1 MKRTTVLIGMLA
13 VVALLGA
20 GASLA
25 VHGPL
30 QYPPPEGDPYP
41 TPTTPPSDPGPV
53 SSPAIT
59 AKTRVVITSGPAQV
73 ITFKT
78 RAGKRVKQMERGT
91 YTVLVRDRSA
101 DHNVHIIAP
110 GYNRK
115 TTVVF
120 VGSQTWKVKL
130 ARTGTFRFLCD
141 PHAAFGMKG
150 SAKIVS

>member
-1 MKRTTVLIGMLA
+1 MTRTFALIVILA

-25 VHGPL
+25 IQG

-41 TPTTPPSDPGPV
+41 TPTYPPSDPAPAPV
-53 SSPAIT
+53 ANPAIT
-59 AKTRVVITSGPAQV
+59 SKTRVVVTSGPGQV

-78 RAGKRVKQMERGT
+78 RAGKKVQQMERGT

-110 GYNRK
+110 GYNKK
-115 TTVVF
+115 TKVAF
-120 VGSQTWKVKL
+120 VGSQTWKVKV
-130 ARTGTFRFLCD
+130 ARTGAFRFVCD

-150 SAKIVS
+150 SAKVVS